1 MLTLC
6 FGHWR
11 LLEVLQPWLVLFL
24 CNPWSPGHYW
34 IQREANRAGLGGLLC
49 WFGGFFLLFGELLC
63 FGCCFLVHLCE
74 SMSKQTETLSREC
87 HTLKCRDANPNI
99 ASHCQIQKLVAS
111 CMSFEVQGC
120 ASMECIS
127 IQKSDGSYSDSDSNN
142 DLLAVNLTV
151 FGHT

>member
-1 MLTLC
+1 MKYCNHDLYSSSVIL
-6 FGHWR
+6 G
-11 LLEVLQPWLVLFL
+11 LQGITEF
-24 CNPWSPGHYW
+24 
-34 IQREANRAGLGGLLC
+34 REKQTEQDWGVCCVGLGV
-49 WFGGFFLLFGELLC
+49 FPLLFGGTTLC

-87 HTLKCRDANPNI
+87 HALKCRDANPNI